1 MTPKEQDDFFYRLD
15 NIAAFNKKPPP
26 SQDKLQRSVWMAVF
40 NDCDIKLCLEAMQL
54 YITNDK
60 FMPQPCEIMDY
71 YKDLKNLKQ
80 SRERGGVAD
89 EPDIP
94 RDRKLAAAWITF
106 MSVAHDGWGIG
117 KKSYMSFEEAQILV
131 NKHCQT
137 RLSDITLSQR
147 DREDIINSVPDEY
160 KLSEYW
166 G

>member
-1 MTPKEQDDFFYRLD
+1 MTPKERDDFFHRL
-15 NIAAFNKKPPP
+15 NKLALFYNKPELD
-26 SQDKLQRSVWMAVF
+26 QLQRSIWMEVF
-40 NDCDIKLCLEAMQL
+40 NNCDPSLCLEAMAKYL
-54 YITNDK
+54 HTGK
-60 FMPQPCEIMDY
+60 FFPKPAEILTI
-71 YKDLKNLKQ
+71 YKELKSFQ
-80 SRERGGVAD
+80 SSKERIVNND

-106 MSVAHDGWGIG
+106 MSVAYDGWGIG
-117 KKSYMSFEEAQILV
+117 KKSYMEFEEAQILV

>member
-1 MTPKEQDDFFYRLD
+1 MVVFDQCDLHLYLVAMAKYLHTGKFFPKP
-15 NIAAFNKKPPP
+15 A
-26 SQDKLQRSVWMAVF
+26 
-40 NDCDIKLCLEAMQL
+40 
-54 YITNDK
+54 
-60 FMPQPCEIMDY
+60 EILAI
-71 YKDLKNLKQ
+71 YKELKSFQ
-80 SRERGGVAD
+80 SSKERIVNND

-106 MSVAHDGWGIG
+106 MSVAYDGWGIG
-117 KKSYMSFEEAQILV
+117 KKSYMEFEEAQILV

-160 KLSEYW
+160 KLEEYW